1 MVKTD
6 YDFPVTCGTCGKPAI
21 RRVFRVSGA
30 NGIERRQ
37 AVDCHANCMASSKSH
52 SVVQKANKVVADI
65 ESLREEFRVLQVDEK
80 RLTYGT
86 ITDVDLLVPII
97 DSCAPKTMVK
107 PQIVVRAFGLV
118 DEIELDPVDL
128 AEITL
133 SSLLAVAKPHAEILV
148 ANLKA
153 RFDRGDF

>member
-1 MVKTD
+1 
-6 YDFPVTCGTCGKPAI
+6 
-21 RRVFRVSGA
+21 
-30 NGIERRQ
+30 
-37 AVDCHANCMASSKSH
+37 
-52 SVVQKANKVVADI
+52 VADI